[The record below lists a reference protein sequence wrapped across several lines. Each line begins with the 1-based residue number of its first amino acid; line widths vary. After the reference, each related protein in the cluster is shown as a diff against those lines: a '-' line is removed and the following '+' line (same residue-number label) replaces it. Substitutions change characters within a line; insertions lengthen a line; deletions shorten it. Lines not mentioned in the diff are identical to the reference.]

1 MHVMEEILAHSKQ
14 AAGRCAA
21 VRVLR
26 AGRVLTRL
34 YDDALRPTGLTI
46 TQLSLMNFIASF
58 RPESI
63 SAIGRLLDIDRT
75 TLSRNLSLLQKDG
88 LVFLGRPGADR
99 KREVLLTT
107 RGLEKLEEAFPK
119 WEAVQARVEA
129 MFEPGEFELLKKALA
144 RIREP

>member
-14 AAGRCAA
+14 VAGRCAA

>member
-1 MHVMEEILAHSKQ
+1 MEEILEHAKE
-14 AAGRCAA
+14 AARRCAA
-21 VRVLR
+21 ARVLR

-46 TQLSLMNFIASF
+46 TQVSLMNVIASF

-75 TLSRNLSLLQKDG
+75 TLSRNLSLLEKDG
-88 LVFLGRPGADR
+88 LVFLGKAGADR

-119 WEAVQARVEA
+119 WEAAQARVEA
-129 MFEPGEFELLKKALA
+129 MFEPGEFELLKKALSH
-144 RIREP
+144 IKEP